1 MINEI
6 KSRLGI
12 LELVAKLKLKV
23 TNGNF
28 IYSIYKSERTP
39 SLKLYPETNS
49 YYCFATNKGGDVISF
64 YRDYFKLTNSQA
76 IKELCEMLNL
86 GNDFH
91 LRKTENYFSETS
103 AIKKEK
109 EIVLV
114 ESEKE
119 IFEEQASKFEFEG
132 NLSKEKSE
140 RLAFDFILQ
149 KREEVQTKIY
159 ESLYQFYLKNPD
171 EQALSYLKNERCLTN
186 DSIEN
191 FKLFTIGDVQ
201 KTIEFLRSNF
211 SKDELKVSGL
221 FTQKNFFIFGHH
233 QVIVPYIESGQIKYL
248 RGRYFYKGN
257 SKPENNF
264 GKYIGLSN
272 SIAGNLTEKRFF
284 NFDLLKKLV
293 PNEKLFIFEGE
304 FDSMLATQFNFNA
317 IGVPGIAN
325 FPKDEG
331 TISLLKNFDLFL
343 FFDSDE
349 AGQKAVEEIS
359 KLFSD
364 KKIHSIKLKS
374 FKDFTELVKNGKYK
388 LWKND

>member
-12 LELVAKLKLKV
+12 LELVAKLGLKV

-28 IYSIYKSERTP
+28 VHSIYKSERTP

-49 YYCFATNKGGDVISF
+49 FYCFATNKGGDLIKFWADARKIS
-64 YRDYFKLTNSQA
+64 NGEA
-76 IKELCEMLNL
+76 IKELSQMLGL

-91 LRKTENYFSETS
+91 LRKTENHFPEVP

-109 EIVLV
+109 EIVLL
-114 ESEKE
+114 ESERE
-119 IFEEQASKFEFEG
+119 IFEERSSIIQFEA
-132 NLSKEKSE
+132 NKTKEEAE
-140 RLAFDFILQ
+140 RLALDFILQ

-159 ESLYQFYLKNPD
+159 ESLYQFCLKNPD

-221 FTQKNFFIFGHH
+221 FTEKNFFIFSHH
-233 QVIVPYIESGQIKYL
+233 QIVVPYIQGGQIKYL
-248 RGRYFYKGN
+248 RARYFNKGN

-272 SIAGNLTEKRFF
+272 SFAGNLGSRRFF
-284 NFDLLKKLV
+284 NFDALKKLV

-304 FDSMLATQFNFNA
+304 FDVMLAAQFGFNS
-317 IGVPGIAN
+317 IGIAGVGN

-359 KLFSD
+359 KLFEG
-364 KKIHSIKLKS
+364 KKIHSIKLKNY
-374 FKDFTELVKNGKYK
+374 KDFTELVRNGKYK
-388 LWKND
+388 L